1 MCAAIVVAFAVM
13 VAVECVLCN
22 MPFWR
27 SLTASGD
34 SAAAYNVL
42 GPGLERTDEGLLK
55 VTDPTQAYMQVDADG
70 SSEYVRMD
78 PVASKALDKV
88 ARQSEQVLRT
98 VRVRP
103 DVNRRAGTVSAVA
116 VSSPRSLYVHA
127 AAAGGSVCVRS
138 VEPKG
143 SLIPFD
149 AVRANVRVPF
159 ALNPLRIGVMVAVL
173 AMVLVWRP
181 GSRLWRMPLDT
192 TSVRQRAW
200 LGALLAVPVVVTCA
214 VVVWQLV
221 EAAPLSFHTQGTYAY
236 GFDQYGCVARA
247 LLDGHAWLDLDVPD
261 ALRDAAD
268 PYDVATRQR
277 LLADG
282 VSPVYWD
289 YAFYQGHWY
298 SYFGVVPA
306 LLLFLPYRAV
316 TSLFVDGGLMMPCGA
331 AVPLLML
338 GVLVFGR
345 LLVMRVIS
353 RIRPKAPLA
362 AVSMLCVF
370 MLLASNGL
378 YLWYRTNF
386 YSVPIAASL
395 FLSVL
400 GLWLW
405 LRAAKRVPVSGDRIR
420 EVDGT
425 QSLSLPHLAAGS
437 MCIAANLGCRPQ
449 FILVALLAFVIFW
462 PQIQSIFRHASNDSS
477 LPHMSVWRLMRAPLA
492 ALLPAL
498 IVIVPLLAYNV
509 VRFGSPLDFGTSYQ
523 MTVTDMT
530 SYRQPLSNL
539 ALTGV
544 RRILPVPAVAVHG
557 CVSVPR
563 RQSGASSHLGIYRGN
578 AWRLIHDSSVDVGR
592 AGLPVPLPAYAQGRA
607 HEHMAVVDIQP
618 GIGNAACGD

>member
-13 VAVECVLCN
+13 VVVECVLCN

-27 SLTASGD
+27 SLAASGD

-78 PVASKALDKV
+78 PVSSKALDKAV
-88 ARQSEQVLRT
+88 RQSEQVLRT

-103 DVNRRAGTVSAVA
+103 DVNRRAGTVSSVS

-127 AAAGGSVCVRS
+127 AAAGGSVCVRI

-221 EAAPLSFHTQGTYAY
+221 EAAPLSFHTKGTYTY
-236 GFDQYGCVARA
+236 DFDQYDYVARA

-316 TSLFVDGGLMMPCGA
+316 TSLSSMAADDALRCG
-331 AVPLLML
+331 
-338 GVLVFGR
+338 
-345 LLVMRVIS
+345 
-353 RIRPKAPLA
+353 
-362 AVSMLCVF
+362 
-370 MLLASNGL
+370 
-378 YLWYRTNF
+378 
-386 YSVPIAASL
+386 
-395 FLSVL
+395 
-400 GLWLW
+400 
-405 LRAAKRVPVSGDRIR
+405 RAAADAWFSGIRMSAGDSCDIPNSSECAVGCGQYAVRVHAVGFQWFVSVVSDEFLFGADRRLPVSERVGIVAVVGRR
-420 EVDGT
+420 
-425 QSLSLPHLAAGS
+425 QAG
-437 MCIAANLGCRPQ
+437 A
-449 FILVALLAFVIFW
+449 
-462 PQIQSIFRHASNDSS
+462 
-477 LPHMSVWRLMRAPLA
+477 
-492 ALLPAL
+492 
-498 IVIVPLLAYNV
+498 
-509 VRFGSPLDFGTSYQ
+509 
-523 MTVTDMT
+523 
-530 SYRQPLSNL
+530 
-539 ALTGV
+539 GV
-544 RRILPVPAVAVHG
+544 RR
-557 CVSVPR
+557 S
-563 RQSGASSHLGIYRGN
+563 
-578 AWRLIHDSSVDVGR
+578 DS
-592 AGLPVPLPAYAQGRA
+592 
-607 HEHMAVVDIQP
+607 
-618 GIGNAACGD
+618 

>member
-13 VAVECVLCN
+13 VVVECVLCN

-27 SLTASGD
+27 SLAASGD

-78 PVASKALDKV
+78 PVSSKALDKA

-103 DVNRRAGTVSAVA
+103 DVNRRAGTVNSVS

-127 AAAGGSVCVRS
+127 AAAGGSVCVRI

-221 EAAPLSFHTQGTYAY
+221 EAAPLSFHTKGTYTY
-236 GFDQYGCVARA
+236 DFDQYDYVARA

-338 GVLVFGR
+338 GFLVFGC
-345 LLVMRVIS
+345 LLVIRVIS
-353 RIRPKAPLA
+353 RIRPNAPLA

-405 LRAAKRVPVSGDRIR
+405 LGAAKRVPVSGDRIR

-437 MCIAANLGCRPQ
+437 MCI
-449 FILVALLAFVIFW
+449 
-462 PQIQSIFRHASNDSS
+462 
-477 LPHMSVWRLMRAPLA
+477 
-492 ALLPAL
+492 
-498 IVIVPLLAYNV
+498 
-509 VRFGSPLDFGTSYQ
+509 
-523 MTVTDMT
+523 
-530 SYRQPLSNL
+530 
-539 ALTGV
+539 
-544 RRILPVPAVAVHG
+544 
-557 CVSVPR
+557 
-563 RQSGASSHLGIYRGN
+563 
-578 AWRLIHDSSVDVGR
+578 
-592 AGLPVPLPAYAQGRA
+592 
-607 HEHMAVVDIQP
+607 
-618 GIGNAACGD
+618 

>member
-13 VAVECVLCN
+13 VVVECVLCN

-27 SLTASGD
+27 SLAASGD

-78 PVASKALDKV
+78 PVSSKALDKAV
-88 ARQSEQVLRT
+88 RQSEQVLRT

-103 DVNRRAGTVSAVA
+103 DVNRRAGTVSSVS

-127 AAAGGSVCVRS
+127 AAAGGSVCVRI

-221 EAAPLSFHTQGTYAY
+221 EAAPLSFHTKGTYTY
-236 GFDQYGCVARA
+236 DFDQYDYVARA

-282 VSPVYWD
+282 VS
-289 YAFYQGHWY
+289 QCIGITR
-298 SYFGVVPA
+298 SIRG
-306 LLLFLPYRAV
+306 
-316 TSLFVDGGLMMPCGA
+316 TG
-331 AVPLLML
+331 
-338 GVLVFGR
+338 
-345 LLVMRVIS
+345 I
-353 RIRPKAPLA
+353 RI
-362 AVSMLCVF
+362 
-370 MLLASNGL
+370 
-378 YLWYRTNF
+378 
-386 YSVPIAASL
+386 
-395 FLSVL
+395 
-400 GLWLW
+400 
-405 LRAAKRVPVSGDRIR
+405 
-420 EVDGT
+420 
-425 QSLSLPHLAAGS
+425 
-437 MCIAANLGCRPQ
+437 
-449 FILVALLAFVIFW
+449 
-462 PQIQSIFRHASNDSS
+462 
-477 LPHMSVWRLMRAPLA
+477 SVWFPRCCC
-492 ALLPAL
+492 
-498 IVIVPLLAYNV
+498 
-509 VRFGSPLDFGTSYQ
+509 SC
-523 MTVTDMT
+523 
-530 SYRQPLSNL
+530 
-539 ALTGV
+539 
-544 RRILPVPAVAVHG
+544 RIGRSHR
-557 CVSVPR
+557 C
-563 RQSGASSHLGIYRGN
+563 SSM
-578 AWRLIHDSSVDVGR
+578 
-592 AGLPVPLPAYAQGRA
+592 AG
-607 HEHMAVVDIQP
+607 
-618 GIGNAACGD
+618 

>member
-27 SLTASGD
+27 SLAASGD
-34 SAAAYNVL
+34 SAAAYNML

-78 PVASKALDKV
+78 PVSSKALDKA
-88 ARQSEQVLRT
+88 ARQSEQMLRT

-103 DVNRRAGTVSAVA
+103 DVNRRAGTVSSVS

-127 AAAGGSVCVRS
+127 VAAGGSVCVRI

-149 AVRANVRVPF
+149 VVRANVRVPF

-221 EAAPLSFHTQGTYAY
+221 EAAPLSFHTKGTYTY
-236 GFDQYGCVARA
+236 DFDQYDYVARA

-289 YAFYQGHWY
+289 YALYQGHWY

-316 TSLFVDGGLMMPCGA
+316 TSLFVDGGLMMPRG
-331 AVPLLML
+331 
-338 GVLVFGR
+338 
-345 LLVMRVIS
+345 
-353 RIRPKAPLA
+353 
-362 AVSMLCVF
+362 
-370 MLLASNGL
+370 
-378 YLWYRTNF
+378 
-386 YSVPIAASL
+386 
-395 FLSVL
+395 
-400 GLWLW
+400 
-405 LRAAKRVPVSGDRIR
+405 RAAADAWFSGIRMSAGDSCDIPNSSECAVGCGQYAVRVHAVGFQWFVSVVSDEFLFGADRRLPVSERVGIVAVVGRR
-420 EVDGT
+420 
-425 QSLSLPHLAAGS
+425 QAG
-437 MCIAANLGCRPQ
+437 A
-449 FILVALLAFVIFW
+449 
-462 PQIQSIFRHASNDSS
+462 
-477 LPHMSVWRLMRAPLA
+477 
-492 ALLPAL
+492 
-498 IVIVPLLAYNV
+498 
-509 VRFGSPLDFGTSYQ
+509 
-523 MTVTDMT
+523 
-530 SYRQPLSNL
+530 
-539 ALTGV
+539 GV
-544 RRILPVPAVAVHG
+544 RR
-557 CVSVPR
+557 S
-563 RQSGASSHLGIYRGN
+563 
-578 AWRLIHDSSVDVGR
+578 DS
-592 AGLPVPLPAYAQGRA
+592 
-607 HEHMAVVDIQP
+607 
-618 GIGNAACGD
+618 